1 MTNSQRARMPERE
14 LAREVT
20 IMNAN
25 GLHTRP
31 AGRIAAV
38 ARRFESAIRL
48 RCGERSADG
57 KSIVSLLT
65 LAAAQGRRVRV
76 SACGPDAAAALDAL
90 CRLIESGSGDELEEA

>member
-1 MTNSQRARMPERE
+1 MPDRE
-14 LAREVT
+14 LARDVT
-20 IMNAN
+20 ITSPN

-48 RCGERSADG
+48 RCGARSADG

-65 LAAAQGRRVRV
+65 LAAAHGRCVRV
-76 SACGPDAAAALDAL
+76 SASGPDAADAIDAL
-90 CRLIESGSGDELEEA
+90 CKLIESGLGDELEEA

>member
-1 MTNSQRARMPERE
+1 MPERE

-31 AGRIAAV
+31 AGRFAAV
-38 ARRFESAIRL
+38 ARRFESEVQL
-48 RCGERSADG
+48 RCGTRSADG

-65 LAAAQGRRVRV
+65 LAAAHGRRVRV
-76 SACGPDAAAALDAL
+76 SACGPDAADALDTL
-90 CRLIESGSGDELEEA
+90 CRLIENELGDEFEEA